1 MFKLIFFLLEICEL
15 LWFVC
20 SVLDVNKVSRPST
33 KAMSKYSIYC
43 ESKLLSLLK
52 RSNLLRKQ
60 IRESYASLQNK
71 IIQIELFV
79 YIDDA

>member
-1 MFKLIFFLLEICEL
+1 
-15 LWFVC
+15 
-20 SVLDVNKVSRPST
+20 
-33 KAMSKYSIYC
+33 MSKYSIYC

-60 IRESYASLQNK
+60 IKESYASLQNK